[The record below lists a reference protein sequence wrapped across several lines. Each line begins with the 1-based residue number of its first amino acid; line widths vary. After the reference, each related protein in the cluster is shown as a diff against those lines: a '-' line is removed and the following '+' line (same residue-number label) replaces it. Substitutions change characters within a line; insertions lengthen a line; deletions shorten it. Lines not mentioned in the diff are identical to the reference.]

1 MSQSLSIPSG
11 VQFFKKEMHIPEG
24 LLFEAWYDLGRYLS
38 EMRRSVN
45 FWQTKHVR
53 FGRAAY
59 GEERTAEALQQM
71 DFEFADVKAMDAL
84 LKLEGVPHAALS
96 VEHHFVA
103 ARADVPSEQRE
114 IWLATAEREK
124 LTPAELRASMI
135 KGVVTRAEVG
145 GGRESGVGSPHA
157 VRQQFDFWMRE
168 IEGRWET
175 LPPDQLEALHAMLR
189 PIAEFVLRLEQKM
202 ALGEGLEQ
210 KMASGEEARAAKRA
224 ARVVWNTSDRLLE
237 KIRGHFAIGDVV
249 YVGQIQNRLRVHYN
263 LALAAY
269 DALVQSGEVEH
280 GIRVK

>member
-24 LLFEAWYDLGRYLS
+24 LLFEAWYDLGRYLA

-202 ALGEGLEQ
+202 A
-210 KMASGEEARAAKRA
+210 AGEEAR
-224 ARVVWNTSDRLLE
+224 VVSNTPDRLLE

-269 DALVQSGEVEH
+269 DALVESGEVER

>member
-1 MSQSLSIPSG
+1 MIQSLTIPSG

-24 LLFEAWYDLGRYLS
+24 LLFEAWYDLGRYLA

-53 FGRAAY
+53 YGRGCY
-59 GEERTAEALQQM
+59 GEEKTAEALAQM

-84 LKLEGVPHAALS
+84 LKLDGVAHAELS
-96 VEHHFVA
+96 AEHHFVA
-103 ARADVPSEQRE
+103 ARADVPPEQRE
-114 IWLATAEREK
+114 MWLATAEREK

-135 KGVVTRAEVG
+135 KGVVTRAEPG

-168 IEGRWET
+168 IEDRWEK

-189 PIAEFVLRLEQKM
+189 PIAEFVLRLEQKI
-202 ALGEGLEQ
+202 AAGEGLRAPFNEQ
-210 KMASGEEARAAKRA
+210 Q
-224 ARVVWNTSDRLLE
+224 RVVE
-237 KIRGHFAIGDVV
+237 KIRFHFAIGAEVSIAK
-249 YVGQIQNRLRVHYN
+249 IQRKLRLGYN
-263 LALAAY
+263 AASAGF
-269 DALVQSGEVEH
+269 DALVEAGEVSK

>member
-1 MSQSLSIPSG
+1 MSQSLCIPSG

-24 LLFEAWYDLGRYLS
+24 LLFEAWYDLGRYLA

-202 ALGEGLEQ
+202 A
-210 KMASGEEARAAKRA
+210 SGEEARAA
-224 ARVVWNTSDRLLE
+224 NTSDRLLE
-237 KIRGHFAIGDVV
+237 KIRGHFAIGDVL

-269 DALVQSGEVEH
+269 DALVESGEVVG